1 MLMEKQKRYLK
12 RIISI
17 KIEDYLAEYISVKF
31 KKNESDG
38 KIEVPSN
45 NDLYFC
51 LWHHMSKPNGRA
63 RPSED
68 GNLRIA
74 LPCRRSGAAEGPW
87 KDPAY
92 YNYISQAGVKEVE
105 ACIRLQFNFEL
116 HRVLLENEEFGH
128 KRRNIDVV
136 YDFIRTYELKSIS
149 PDALLKNYYR
159 YRARIRPKRTREYK
173 RMHV

>member
-1 MLMEKQKRYLK
+1 MEHKKRLLLK
-12 RIISI
+12 EINI
-17 KIEDYLAEYISVKF
+17 KIEGYLAEYILAKF
-31 KKNESDG
+31 KKNENG
-38 KIEVPSN
+38 EKIVIPSN

-51 LWHHMSKPNGRA
+51 IWHHMSKPNERA
-63 RPSED
+63 RLTEE
-68 GNLRIA
+68 GNLRIV
-74 LPCRRSGAAEGPW
+74 LPCRRSGAKEGPW

-92 YNYISQAGVKEVE
+92 YNYISQAGVKEIE

-128 KRRNIDVV
+128 KQRNIDVV
-136 YDFIRTYELKSIS
+136 YDFIRTYQLKSIS

-173 RMHV
+173 RIHV

>member
-1 MLMEKQKRYLK
+1 MHMEKQKCYLK
-12 RIISI
+12 SIISN
-17 KIEDYLAEYISVKF
+17 KIEDYLAEYITAKF
-31 KKNESDG
+31 KKNESGG

-63 RPSED
+63 QPSE
-68 GNLRIA
+68 GCNLRIA

-173 RMHV
+173 RICI